1 MRWLL
6 TGLCAIA
13 VTTSPAAASAD
24 VASEAVSTK
33 PVVIA
38 YIPEHLQHRVPGHQ
52 HEHQASAPTS
62 EGMVQTDWEELYRQ
76 ERNRRIGVA
85 IGVSLAVVAIGV
97 GVGVGVWKAFENSFE
112 WGQ

>member
-1 MRWLL
+1 M
-6 TGLCAIA
+6 
-13 VTTSPAAASAD
+13 
-24 VASEAVSTK
+24 ASEAVSTK
-33 PVVIA
+33 PIVIA

-52 HEHQASAPTS
+52 HKYQASAPTS

-85 IGVSLAVVAIGV
+85 IGVSLAVVAVGV

-112 WGQ
+112 WGP